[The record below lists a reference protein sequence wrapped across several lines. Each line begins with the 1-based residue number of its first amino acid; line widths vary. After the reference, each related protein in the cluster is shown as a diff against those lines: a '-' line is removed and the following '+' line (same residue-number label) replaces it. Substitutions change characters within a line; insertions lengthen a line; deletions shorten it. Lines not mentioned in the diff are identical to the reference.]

1 MNNKKIPKAT
11 VQRYPLYLKALRK
24 LKADGQT
31 KVMSNEL
38 ASLVSIEPTTIR
50 RDFSFLG
57 TLGKQGFGY
66 DIEKLIQTFSDEV
79 GMNIHEKIII
89 VGMGNLGK
97 ALLNYNQWEHTVG
110 EIVCAFDLEPN
121 NVSSVSIPVYNL
133 KDLKEK
139 LPKEC
144 RIAILCITENV
155 QNTVDLLIDCGI
167 KGFVNFATDHFTV
180 PQGIY
185 VKNVDIISSIQE
197 LVLST
202 TKGSI

>member
-1 MNNKKIPKAT
+1 MKNKKIPKAT

-31 KVMSNEL
+31 RVMSNEL

-66 DIEKLIQTFSDEV
+66 DIEKLIQTFSNEV
-79 GMNIHEKIII
+79 GMNIHEKIVI

-97 ALLNYNQWEHTVG
+97 ALLNYNEWEHTVG
-110 EIVCAFDLEPN
+110 EIVCAFDLDPISVN
-121 NVSSVSIPVYNL
+121 NVSIPVY
-133 KDLKEK
+133 DLNDIKGK
-139 LPKEC
+139 LPEEC
-144 RIAILCITENV
+144 RIAILCITKNV

-167 KGFVNFATDHFTV
+167 KGFVNFATEHFTV

>member
-110 EIVCAFDLEPN
+110 EIVCAFDLDPN
-121 NVSSVSIPVYNL
+121 HASNVSIPVYDI

-139 LPKEC
+139 LPDEC

-155 QNTVDLLIDCGI
+155 QNTVDLLIECGI

>member
-1 MNNKKIPKAT
+1 MSDKKIPNAT
-11 VQRYPLYLKALRK
+11 VQRYPIYLKALRK
-24 LKADGQT
+24 LKAEGQL

-66 DIEKLIQTFSDEV
+66 DIENLIETFSNEV
-79 GMNIHEKIII
+79 GMNIHEKIVM
-89 VGMGNLGK
+89 VGVGNLGK

-110 EIVCAFDLEPN
+110 EIVCAFDLYPE
-121 NVSSVSIPVYNL
+121 NVKNISIPVYDL
-133 KDLKEK
+133 KELKEK
-139 LPKEC
+139 LPQEC

-155 QNTVDLLIDCGI
+155 QETVDLLIGCGI
-167 KGFVNFATDHFTV
+167 KGFVNFATEHFSV
-180 PQGIY
+180 PQGVY

-197 LVLST
+197 LVLATS
-202 TKGSI
+202 KGSD